1 MIKQVDRS
9 GRHEVINLSDSI
21 YLKVN
26 FSWPWGTYV
35 VRDVRTYTEMVPVFL
50 AYIYMFMHAVRH
62 AINYILLYMDMYN
75 MYMYIYGFSGRI
87 IFEFAYIY
95 ILFYILS
102 IIVLVAS
109 IPLI

>member
-9 GRHEVINLSDSI
+9 GRHEVINPSDSI

-62 AINYILLYMDMYN
+62 AINYILLYMDICTTYTCT
-75 MYMYIYGFSGRI
+75 YM
-87 IFEFAYIY
+87 
-95 ILFYILS
+95 
-102 IIVLVAS
+102 VLVAGLSSLIYIFCS
-109 IPLI
+109 IYTLNHCLGS